1 MARVEPRV
9 DDDRASLADAAAS
22 RCRARA
28 DVVRDALASAHREFT
43 ARGTLDEPLVSAA
56 LDAFDGRIA
65 RAVAH
70 DAPALGGF
78 VDATEAQLLKRNHG
92 AALSNLLAF
101 ARATA
106 VARSRLAVDVAS
118 SPHGARVHETTGEG
132 GEGGPGAA
140 LELMLL
146 FPRAEN
152 ARAALLAH
160 YSDELTRC
168 LDGIDGAS
176 REGTRPAGD
185 DPRTAVAVGAVF
197 WLSRRLDVR
206 GTDAKPH
213 APSFDEIERVLT
225 RRMVRARAAAGAAR
239 GDSRGG
245 PTRARLAAKLAAA
258 AAAARAQLSCLS
270 SLPER
275 PGDEFIA
282 RVYGAPAASVVGEA
296 LDEVLD
302 AMTNG
307 GEEED
312 DEDGEAAHR
321 ACVAGARAWATV
333 RAIAD
338 GFTRGALPAA
348 VNAALDSNAWRP
360 TLAIRESPASRVAL
374 VVEAA
379 FASRRDAY
387 ESTLR
392 RFAFPSAAALFEP
405 PRRFDFPTV
414 RRTPPTTPTPAS
426 GTREVWNACAGSLR
440 EAAAVVS
447 AIVATPKADEGVVD
461 VVRGVPRGRA
471 GDRAAV
477 VVATCASCLERVARV
492 TESALRG
499 NPSNVADGGGD
510 RVPAS
515 TTMGFDDAWTVM
527 RAASRARRLARR
539 CEAAVLEGDAGSDP
553 RSSTGEGGYGEES
566 RIVAAAKTAAA
577 LATRFDRVA
586 GAAEARAIRALLRPA
601 TMTLEGAAAQ
611 PWRWHR
617 KPERMPNE
625 PPWSPHVDAWARSVD
640 AAAARLAGA
649 ESRDASG
656 ARMIAALATL
666 AAAEAAGVYL
676 RTTPS
681 RAWRERFA
689 WDCRRIATAVRD
701 ADVYIVDASSGS
713 RGRYLGEFEPLG
725 RSRRVAIAK
734 ALVTRAA
741 LLRADV
747 REVIE
752 LLPELAAHVGLGMA
766 KVAAGRGADDVASIA
781 RGHPWGPGPSPEELW
796 CEEEPWDG
804 EVDGEDGGDGED
816 ADEKSGGPGDPWRWL
831 PRAEVLE
838 LDASWRAAED
848 ALARTAPIASVH
860 AALWR
865 RSELA
870 DDDRTPL
877 DEAEAAGKEA
887 VRAEIERR
895 RGGGVAA
902 AGAGVGNDGRGGWGD
917 GVEFY

>member
-1 MARVEPRV
+1 MGR
-9 DDDRASLADAAAS
+9 
-22 RCRARA
+22 RARG
-28 DVVRDALASAHREFT
+28 HGW
-43 ARGTLDEPLVSAA
+43 RG
-56 LDAFDGRIA
+56 I
-65 RAVAH
+65 
-70 DAPALGGF
+70 
-78 VDATEAQLLKRNHG
+78 
-92 AALSNLLAF
+92 
-101 ARATA
+101 
-106 VARSRLAVDVAS
+106 
-118 SPHGARVHETTGEG
+118 
-132 GEGGPGAA
+132 
-140 LELMLL
+140 
-146 FPRAEN
+146 
-152 ARAALLAH
+152 
-160 YSDELTRC
+160 
-168 LDGIDGAS
+168 
-176 REGTRPAGD
+176 

-225 RRMVRARAAAGAAR
+225 PMVRARAATATAAFSPTR
-239 GDSRGG
+239 GDTRGG
-245 PTRARLAAKLAAA
+245 PTCARLAAKLAAT

-296 LDEVLD
+296 LDDVLD
-302 AMTNG
+302 AMTRRAGDDGGGGGGTRSTGERNG
-307 GEEED
+307 GEEDD

-333 RAIAD
+333 RAVAD

-348 VNAALDSNAWRP
+348 VNAALDANAWRP
-360 TLAIRESPASRVAL
+360 TLAIRESPATRVVL

-392 RFAFPSAAALFEP
+392 RFAFPSAAALLEP
-405 PRRFDFPTV
+405 LRRFDFPTV
-414 RRTPPTTPTPAS
+414 RRTPAS

-471 GDRAAV
+471 GDRAAG
-477 VVATCASCLERVARV
+477 VVATCVACLERVARV
-492 TESALRG
+492 AESALRG
-499 NPSNVADGGGD
+499 NLNVADAGGN

-539 CEAAVLEGDAGSDP
+539 CEAAVLEGSPAEGNADIGSDP

-577 LATRFDRVA
+577 LATRLDRVA

-649 ESRDASG
+649 KSRDASG

-689 WDCRRIATAVRD
+689 WDCRRIATAIRD
-701 ADVYIVDASSGS
+701 ADSYIVDASSGS
-713 RGRYLGEFEPLG
+713 RGRYLGESDLNSLG

-781 RGHPWGPGPSPEELW
+781 RGHPWGPGPSPRSCGARRSL
-796 CEEEPWDG
+796 G
-804 EVDGEDGGDGED
+804 SLGRLTGRMGGTGMT
-816 ADEKSGGPGDPWRWL
+816 ATATGTKRRGDPGTRGGGFL
-831 PRAEVLE
+831 APRRSSSTRRGARRRMRSRGRRPSPRFTRRCGGGV
-838 LDASWRAAED
+838 SWRTTTVRPSTRRRRRVRR
-848 ALARTAPIASVH
+848 LFG
-860 AALWR
+860 R
-865 RSELA
+865 RS
-870 DDDRTPL
+870 RG
-877 DEAEAAGKEA
+877 AGA
-887 VRAEIERR
+887 GSRR
-895 RGGGVAA
+895 RGLGWTTTGS
-902 AGAGVGNDGRGGWGD
+902 GVGETASNSTDARVARRAIIVD
-917 GVEFY
+917 